1 MYRFLF
7 IIFFFVILLG
17 NNLLNASVKIKYKV
31 GDEIITNTDI
41 NNEKNYLFFLR
52 PDLKNLTNSE
62 MLKISE
68 KSIIRDLIKKR
79 EVNRVFKDL
88 DTKMIND
95 GIKRKLFNFK
105 KVKNEKEFL
114 ELLDGANIEYEIILE
129 RMKYEAF
136 WNELIFQ
143 KYNSLI
149 KINKNKLKLDLE
161 HKISSNK
168 KYEYNI
174 SELLFEISKNESF
187 QSKYKEILNYI
198 KLNDFETAASRF
210 SISNSANNG
219 GQIGWIKETL
229 LSNNINSKL
238 NKLEINELTSPMKY
252 PNGYLILRV
261 NNKKEIKEKINLEK
275 ELDELI
281 KYEQN
286 KQLNQ
291 FSILFF
297 KKLKQNISIN
307 EY

>member
-88 DTKMIND
+88 DNKMIND

>member
-7 IIFFFVILLG
+7 IISFFVILLG

-88 DTKMIND
+88 DNKMIND
-95 GIKRKLFNFK
+95 EIKRKLFNFK

-174 SELLFEISKNESF
+174 SELLFEIGKNESF

>member
-1 MYRFLF
+1 M
-7 IIFFFVILLG
+7 
-17 NNLLNASVKIKYKV
+17 
-31 GDEIITNTDI
+31 
-41 NNEKNYLFFLR
+41 
-52 PDLKNLTNSE
+52 
-62 MLKISE
+62 
-68 KSIIRDLIKKR
+68 
-79 EVNRVFKDL
+79 
-88 DTKMIND
+88 
-95 GIKRKLFNFK
+95 
-105 KVKNEKEFL
+105 

-174 SELLFEISKNESF
+174 SEILFEIGKNESF

-238 NKLEINELTSPMKY
+238 NKLEINELT
-252 PNGYLILRV
+252 V
-261 NNKKEIKEKINLEK
+261 
-275 ELDELI
+275 
-281 KYEQN
+281 Q
-286 KQLNQ
+286 
-291 FSILFF
+291 
-297 KKLKQNISIN
+297 
-307 EY
+307 